1 MTVKSILSTKGDAV
15 TTASTEHSMQDVAN
29 TLAAKK
35 IGAIVVT
42 DPAGAILGIVSE
54 RDVVRA
60 VARGG
65 PEALKDSV
73 KRHMTEK
80 VVTTTVDK
88 TIVSV
93 MEDMTRGRFRHM
105 PVVSSGRLAGIL
117 SIGDI
122 VKHRLEEMEREQSA
136 LRDYIHST

>member
-1 MTVKSILSTKGDAV
+1 MTVKSILSSKGNAV
-15 TTASTEHSMQDVAN
+15 TTASPDRTLQDIAH
-29 TLAAKK
+29 TLADKK

-42 DPAGAILGIVSE
+42 DGEGAILGIVSE
-54 RDVVRA
+54 RDLVRA

-65 PEALKDSV
+65 PEALKDV
-73 KRHMTEK
+73 VGAHMTRK
-80 VVTTTVDK
+80 VVTTTEDK

-105 PVVSSGRLAGIL
+105 PVTAGGRLAGIL

-122 VKHRLEEMEREQSA
+122 VKHRVEEMEKEHSA
-136 LRDYIHST
+136 LRDYIASA